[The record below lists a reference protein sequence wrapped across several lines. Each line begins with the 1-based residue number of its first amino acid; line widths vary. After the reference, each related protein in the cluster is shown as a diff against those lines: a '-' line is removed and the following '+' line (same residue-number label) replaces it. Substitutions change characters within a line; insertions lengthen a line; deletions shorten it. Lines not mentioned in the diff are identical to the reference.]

1 MSFYLLISIEQSEY
15 SSYAERTLNVKHDR
29 LTLISALADYEIS
42 LTSSS
47 TTEGNPTRLHI

>member
-1 MSFYLLISIEQSEY
+1 MNL
-15 SSYAERTLNVKHDR
+15 KHDR

-47 TTEGNPTRLHI
+47 TTERNPTRLIYRIENLGPSRDY